1 MNILKE
7 IIVQKKK
14 EVLKLKNNYSI
25 TSFEEMELFHKNNF
39 SLIEKINNDK
49 NISIIAELKKQSPS
63 KGVINKEFNYQ
74 NIVDTYFNS
83 NIAGVSIL
91 TDELFF
97 GGNINLLK
105 NIAINKKRPLLRKD
119 FIIDIEQVYQSKAFG
134 ADVIL
139 LICEALSANQINELT
154 CTAHDI
160 NLEVLL
166 ELHSK
171 DQINKIDFDLNKLIG
186 INNRN
191 LTDFSVDINS
201 TISISQLIPENV
213 LIVSESGISKENDL
227 RKLKRTNVNSV
238 LVGEYLMSSDNLN
251 DDLMKLEKWCQIES

>member
-1 MNILKE
+1 MNILEE

-14 EVLKLKNNYSI
+14 EVLKLQNNYSI

-39 SLIEKINNDK
+39 SMIEKINNDN

-119 FIIDIEQVYQSKAFG
+119 FIIDIE
-134 ADVIL
+134 
-139 LICEALSANQINELT
+139 
-154 CTAHDI
+154 H
-160 NLEVLL
+160 
-166 ELHSK
+166 HH
-171 DQINKIDFDLNKLIG
+171 LN
-186 INNRN
+186 RF
-191 LTDFSVDINS
+191 FS
-201 TISISQLIPENV
+201 PF
-213 LIVSESGISKENDL
+213 ESF
-227 RKLKRTNVNSV
+227 
-238 LVGEYLMSSDNLN
+238 
-251 DDLMKLEKWCQIES
+251 C

>member
-1 MNILKE
+1 MNILDE

-14 EVLKLKNNYSI
+14 EVLKLKNDYSI

-39 SLIEKINNDK
+39 SLINNIK
-49 NISIIAELKKQSPS
+49 NSKDISIIAELKKQSPS
-63 KGVINKEFNYQ
+63 KGVINKEFHYQ

-83 NIAGVSIL
+83 NIAGVSVL

-105 NIAINKKRPLLRKD
+105 KIAEKKKRPLLRKD

-139 LICEALSANQINELT
+139 LICEALSPNQIKDLT
-154 CTAHDI
+154 YTAHKI

-171 DQINKIDFDLNKLIG
+171 DQINKIDFDINKLIG

-201 TISISQLIPENV
+201 TISISQLIPDDV
-213 LIVSESGISKENDL
+213 LIVSESGISKEDDL
-227 RKLKRTNVNSV
+227 RKLKSNNINAV
-238 LVGEYLMSSDNLN
+238 LVGEYLMSSNNLN
-251 DDLMKLEKWCQIES
+251 NDLKNLKKWCKVES